1 MKTRI
6 ICAVMI
12 ILVAVCL
19 TGCGTLGKETNSVG
33 IFENFLNSIRVQ
45 LFLASHSRNLTEDTE
60 AYDYAN
66 EFLRLALKKDTD
78 SMKKLFAPKAIVEIG
93 EQELDEMLDAF
104 IDYFQVESF
113 ELKMD
118 IGPVTAGHIDHGK
131 RSKELEGPLEITTDK
146 EAFRFAIR
154 CVAYDDW
161 DSDNIGIWSVYII
174 ERDKDTD
181 LEHPYIGDKKYRSG
195 IYIDVKRPD

>member
-45 LFLASHSRNLTEDTE
+45 LFLASHGKILTDDTE

-78 SMKKLFAPKAIVEIG
+78 SMKKLFAPKAIAEIG
-93 EQELDEMLDAF
+93 EQKLDEMLDAF
-104 IDYFQVESF
+104 INYFQVESF
-113 ELKMD
+113 ELEMD
-118 IGPVTAGHIDHGK
+118 IGPSTSGYIDHGK